1 MEPKAAY
8 EHHDDVQIVDV
19 RESDEWEAGHIEGAV
34 HIPMGQ
40 LNQRQDE
47 LADDRQI
54 VTVCRS
60 GSRSGAVADTLNRAG
75 YRAENLEGGM
85 QTRAREG
92 LPFVAEDGREPR
104 VA

>member
-1 MEPKAAY
+1 MDAKVAY
-8 EHHDDVQIVDV
+8 EHHDVQIIDV
-19 RESDEWEAGHIEGAV
+19 REPDEWEAGHIQRAV

-40 LNQRQDE
+40 LKQRQDE

-54 VTVCRS
+54 VPVCRS
-60 GSRSGAVADTLNRAG
+60 GSRSGAVADALNRTG
-75 YRAENLEGGM
+75 YRAEDLQGGM
-85 QTRAREG
+85 QAWARED

>member
-1 MEPKAAY
+1 MNPKDAY
-8 EHHDDVQIVDV
+8 ERHDDVQIVDV
-19 RESDEWEAGHIEGAV
+19 REPDEWEAGHIEGAV

-40 LNQRQDE
+40 VEQRRDE
-47 LADDRQI
+47 LADDREI

-60 GSRSGAVADTLNRAG
+60 GSRSGAVADALHRAG

-85 QTRAREG
+85 QAWARDG
-92 LPFVAEDGREPR
+92 LPFVAEDGRDPR